1 MAVAVKPSKS
11 LLNIRSGIKSIKD
24 SFSGLRKNSE
34 NLNEVM
40 LKKTK
45 VKRESIARNYILS
58 QRRKE
63 EERRKN
69 KEDLLEASSIG
80 GAIKRQG
87 RAIASSTKGFLGR
100 IMDFLSTLLV
110 GWLLTNLPSII
121 TMAQE
126 LIARIQR
133 LYTIVTGFFNNT
145 VNLFKGFGKLLSAV
159 GKNILTFDFTDS
171 KGRVESALK
180 DLGGTFD
187 DMQSQ
192 FDEGFKLL
200 TTSLGEG
207 VVSGEDAQSFGTQYE
222 NESMQEQ
229 PSGGTSGGA
238 NLSSTQKQALGI
250 LSKYESAGAGGYNAV
265 NQIGIRGG
273 RGVMGYSG
281 DFTRMPQHGGRPLT
295 DLTIAEIMAL
305 QAKRPGMSNQ
315 EWIRQGRL
323 HAVGRYQFIGGT
335 LPGVVKRSGIPI
347 NAKFTPEVQDLLAL
361 QYLKEAGIGAWIGP
375 SDKAT
380 REERMVIERARKEP
394 INYKPP
400 ISSGSSQQQ
409 SQIPSTP
416 RPAPRPPEPNQSNQS
431 AGASQSLAKTAEN
444 LQRKRL
450 DTSRYGRDGCVF
462 AVNEVYKAAGMT
474 PPWGSS
480 VYVPTAREKLI
491 KAGYKNVGVK
501 NAAPGDIVIFRD
513 NGSPPWIHIGVVST
527 TGTVI
532 HNSSTNRALTNNEPF
547 SSVMRRYVETE
558 VYRAPYSDSPRL
570 TASETQSLIN
580 KTGNNARTIQQAQI
594 TPSGTQQRRQAS
606 QQLAQQPAGPSIII
620 IEEEPPVPQPQVSAG
635 GGGAM
640 MIPIVINPLN
650 SFITKKLLL
659 DLAYT

>member
-58 QRRKE
+58 QRRQE
-63 EERRKN
+63 QERRKN

-133 LYTIVTGFFNNT
+133 LYTIITGFFNNT

-207 VVSGEDAQSFGTQYE
+207 VVSGENAKPFGTQYE

-229 PSGGTSGGA
+229 PSSSSSGRAVSGDAVDKKVLDFIADGEASQSDPYGGFNTSRGKTQGRATDKTIGWLAQNAQGA
-238 NLSSTQKQALGI
+238 IGRYQHMPAYI
-250 LSKYESAGAGGYNAV
+250 LDRAIAAGYNA
-265 NQIGIRGG
+265 N
-273 RGVMGYSG
+273 
-281 DFTRMPQHGGRPLT
+281 T
-295 DLTIAEIMAL
+295 
-305 QAKRPGMSNQ
+305 
-315 EWIRQGRL
+315 
-323 HAVGRYQFIGGT
+323 
-335 LPGVVKRSGIPI
+335 
-347 NAKFTPEVQDLLAL
+347 KFTPEVQDKITLHFLKTSHSYDAWKSGKLSDEDFLGKLAPTWRAIPQGPKNAAIL
-361 QYLKEAGIGAWIGP
+361 GGSPNSTYNDRYAGGNASKGTWEQRLTKLKSVKTGA
-375 SDKAT
+375 T
-380 REERMVIERARKEP
+380 
-394 INYKPP
+394 
-400 ISSGSSQQQ
+400 QQAQ
-409 SQIPSTP
+409 QVPSTP
-416 RPAPRPPEPNQSNQS
+416 RPAQTAPAVSTSVIDQFKGKPGGAAGIITSERGMRLSPTTGKYRMHHGIDIAPAGPGYYVALKLSGTVSDVSLGYSGGYGNYVDIKSGNTIYRFAHLAKVLVKRGQSYNGQTIGEIGNTGSGTGIHLHFEVRPGGGDSINPRPYLGLLSIGKQLT
-431 AGASQSLAKTAEN
+431 G
-444 LQRKRL
+444 
-450 DTSRYGRDGCVF
+450 
-462 AVNEVYKAAGMT
+462 
-474 PPWGSS
+474 
-480 VYVPTAREKLI
+480 
-491 KAGYKNVGVK
+491 
-501 NAAPGDIVIFRD
+501 APGQ
-513 NGSPPWIHIGVVST
+513 P
-527 TGTVI
+527 
-532 HNSSTNRALTNNEPF
+532 
-547 SSVMRRYVETE
+547 
-558 VYRAPYSDSPRL
+558 
-570 TASETQSLIN
+570 
-580 KTGNNARTIQQAQI
+580 AQI
-594 TPSGTQQRRQAS
+594 STPTPAQIASSGTQQRRQAS
-606 QQLAQQPAGPSIII
+606 QQLAQQPAGPSILI
-620 IEEEPPVPQPQVSAG
+620 IEEEPPAPQPQVSAG

>member
-1 MAVAVKPSKS
+1 MAVTVKPSKS

-24 SFSGLRKNSE
+24 SFSGLRKNTK

-45 VKRESIARNYILS
+45 VKRESIARNYIFS
-58 QRRKE
+58 QRRQE

-69 KEDLLEASSIG
+69 REDLLEASTIG
-80 GAIKRQG
+80 GAVKRQ
-87 RAIASSTKGFLGR
+87 AKVIASSTKGFLGR
-100 IMDFLSTLLV
+100 IMDFLGTLLV

-145 VNLFKGFGKLLSAV
+145 VNLFRGFGNLLGAV

-207 VVSGEDAQSFGTQYE
+207 VVSGENAKPFGTQYE

-229 PSGGTSGGA
+229 PSGSSSGR
-238 NLSSTQKQALGI
+238 
-250 LSKYESAGAGGYNAV
+250 AV
-265 NQIGIRGG
+265 
-273 RGVMGYSG
+273 SG
-281 DFTRMPQHGGRPLT
+281 DAVDKKVLDFIADGEASQSDPYGGFNTSRGKT
-295 DLTIAEIMAL
+295 
-305 QAKRPGMSNQ
+305 
-315 EWIRQGRL
+315 QGRATDKTIGWL
-323 HAVGRYQFIGGT
+323 AQNAQGAIGRYQHMPEYILERAQAAGFDANT
-335 LPGVVKRSGIPI
+335 
-347 NAKFTPEVQDLLAL
+347 KFTPEVQDKITLHFLRTSHSYDAWKSGKLSDEDFLGKLAPTWRAIPQGPKNAARL
-361 QYLKEAGIGAWIGP
+361 GGSPNSTYNDRYAGGNASKGTWEQRLSKLKSVKSGA
-375 SDKAT
+375 T
-380 REERMVIERARKEP
+380 
-394 INYKPP
+394 
-400 ISSGSSQQQ
+400 QQAP
-409 SQIPSTP
+409 QIPSTP
-416 RPAPRPPEPNQSNQS
+416 RPAQTSPSPSTPAPNQSMLPKLPPTDTLGGGVQRY
-431 AGASQSLAKTAEN
+431 GASRRGGRRHAGTDFDISGNQKFYSRIGGIVTKIGYDPSGYGNYVDIYNAKLGVYERIAEAAKI
-444 LQRKRL
+444 LVREGQTIQPGQAVVQGEGPTGVIHYEIRKN
-450 DTSRYGRDGCVF
+450 SGYGFSGTINPLEF
-462 AVNEVYKAAGMT
+462 L
-474 PPWGSS
+474 SS
-480 VYVPTAREKLI
+480 VKP
-491 KAGYKNVGVK
+491 
-501 NAAPGDIVIFRD
+501 
-513 NGSPPWIHIGVVST
+513 
-527 TGTVI
+527 
-532 HNSSTNRALTNNEPF
+532 
-547 SSVMRRYVETE
+547 
-558 VYRAPYSDSPRL
+558 
-570 TASETQSLIN
+570 
-580 KTGNNARTIQQAQI
+580 QAQI
-594 TPSGTQQRRQAS
+594 ASPGTQQRRQAS

-620 IEEEPPVPQPQVSAG
+620 IEEEPPAPQPQVSAG

>member
-58 QRRKE
+58 QRRQE

-69 KEDLLEASSIG
+69 KEDLLEASTIG

-87 RAIASSTKGFLGR
+87 KVIASSTKGFLGR
-100 IMDFLSTLLV
+100 IMDFLGTLLV

-145 VNLFKGFGKLLSAV
+145 VNLFRGFGNLLGAV

-207 VVSGEDAQSFGTQYE
+207 VASGENAKPFGTQYE

-229 PSGGTSGGA
+229 PSGSSSGARPGAYDIASKLGANKEQWDIYRNTLAKIESGGRYDVPGGSGKHYDGRYQMGAAAKEDAARILGIPYPGHSNNPNDPRRVAFRKNPELQERMFAAFTLA
-238 NLSSTQKQALGI
+238 NHGYLSSNQTYQSKETTEQKLQILG
-250 LSKYESAGAGGYNAV
+250 YAHNQGAGGAAKWLRTGRVGKDGFGTAGTAYSDALARNFKSRV
-265 NQIGIRGG
+265 NP
-273 RGVMGYSG
+273 Y
-281 DFTRMPQHGGRPLT
+281 P
-295 DLTIAEIMAL
+295 
-305 QAKRPGMSNQ
+305 NQ
-315 EWIRQGRL
+315 
-323 HAVGRYQFIGGT
+323 
-335 LPGVVKRSGIPI
+335 
-347 NAKFTPEVQDLLAL
+347 
-361 QYLKEAGIGAWIGP
+361 
-375 SDKAT
+375 
-380 REERMVIERARKEP
+380 
-394 INYKPP
+394 
-400 ISSGSSQQQ
+400 
-409 SQIPSTP
+409 QIPSTP
-416 RPAPRPPEPNQSNQS
+416 RPAQTTSASSSPAPNQSMLPKLPPTDTLGGGVQRY
-431 AGASQSLAKTAEN
+431 GASRRGGRRHAGTDFDISGNQKFYSRIGGIVTKIGYDPGGYGNYVDIYNAKLGVYERIAEAAKI
-444 LQRKRL
+444 LVREGQTIQPGQAVVQGEGPTGVIHYEIRKN
-450 DTSRYGRDGCVF
+450 SGYGFSGTINPLEF
-462 AVNEVYKAAGMT
+462 L
-474 PPWGSS
+474 SS
-480 VYVPTAREKLI
+480 VKP
-491 KAGYKNVGVK
+491 
-501 NAAPGDIVIFRD
+501 
-513 NGSPPWIHIGVVST
+513 
-527 TGTVI
+527 
-532 HNSSTNRALTNNEPF
+532 
-547 SSVMRRYVETE
+547 
-558 VYRAPYSDSPRL
+558 
-570 TASETQSLIN
+570 
-580 KTGNNARTIQQAQI
+580 QAQI

-620 IEEEPPVPQPQVSAG
+620 IEEEPPAPQPQVSAG

-640 MIPIVINPLN
+640 MIPIIINPLN